1 MSPLRQRMLDALQLR
16 GMAKRTQEAYID
28 AVARLARHY
37 RCSPGKLDSQQVQTY
52 LLHLLRARGLSR
64 STVNQ
69 AGCAFRFLYG
79 TVLGRSEV
87 MQIPLGAPPQCLP
100 EVLSREELARL
111 FECAPHLKARTFL
124 MTAYGS
130 GLRLNELCHLRV
142 ADIDSATDRMCLRV
156 VQGKGGKDRYV
167 PLPWDLLAVLRTYWR
182 TARPRQW
189 LFPASRDA
197 GRPLDATS
205 AQRWWGVA
213 RDAAGI
219 GKRGGIHTLR
229 HCYATHLLEAG
240 VDLHSIG
247 QWLGHRHLSTTTR
260 YMHLVRPDASAGA
273 RREPLALLSALP
285 H

>member
-28 AVARLARHY
+28 AVARLARHH
-37 RCSPGKLDSQQVQTY
+37 RCSPDKLDSQQVQTY

-130 GLRLNELCHLRV
+130 ALALE
-142 ADIDSATDRMCLRV
+142 RV
-156 VQGKGGKDRYV
+156 VPSAGDRHRQRTGSHVPAGSAGQRWQRSLCAVTFGSAGGV
-167 PLPWDLLAVLRTYWR
+167 ADLLAH
-182 TARPRQW
+182 
-189 LFPASRDA
+189 
-197 GRPLDATS
+197 G
-205 AQRWWGVA
+205 
-213 RDAAGI
+213 
-219 GKRGGIHTLR
+219 
-229 HCYATHLLEAG
+229 
-240 VDLHSIG
+240 
-247 QWLGHRHLSTTTR
+247 
-260 YMHLVRPDASAGA
+260 ASAA
-273 RREPLALLSALP
+273 VAVPCQP
-285 H
+285 